1 MSFTVIYNPTSGRGK
16 GKKVTERF
24 RQYLLDNSIS
34 AQFIETDPEVEL
46 AEKIHHLSDNSNVIV
61 IGGDGT
67 FYDVVNAIKNLKIP
81 LSFLPAGTGN
91 DFVKMLDIGSN
102 EQETFDTAI
111 NGKTMQ
117 IDAGDCNG
125 KIFLNG
131 VGIGFDGQIVA
142 AMQNKKKWLSGQAAY
157 YYEVLR
163 ILSTYQ
169 DKPFHFSLDST
180 EFTKNLIL
188 LTIGNGST
196 FGGGFKLTPH
206 ANISDG
212 LLDICEIGKISPL
225 NRYLNLPKLQNGTH
239 HKMSAVNM
247 HQAKEITIE
256 ENNNLNA
263 HIDGEYLG
271 TPPFRIKVL
280 PAYLCVKVK
289 HG

>member
-24 RQYLLDNSIS
+24 RQYLLENSLE
-34 AQFIETDPEVEL
+34 AQFIATDPNGRLE
-46 AEKIHHLSDNSNVIV
+46 EKINHLTESSKVVV

-67 FYDVVNAIKNLKIP
+67 FNDVVNAIKNPKIT
-81 LSFLPAGTGN
+81 LAFLPAGTGN
-91 DFVKMLDIGSN
+91 DFVKMLNIGSN
-102 EQETFDTAI
+102 EKETFDTAI
-111 NGKTMQ
+111 KGKTKQ

-142 AMQNKKKWLSGQAAY
+142 AMQNKKRWLSGQAAY

-163 ILSTYQ
+163 ILSTYR
-169 DKPFHFSLDST
+169 DKPFHFSLDSR

-206 ANISDG
+206 ANLSDG
-212 LLDICEIGKISPL
+212 LLDICEIGKISAI

-247 HQAKEITIE
+247 YQAKEITI
-256 ENNNLNA
+256 NANIRLNA

-271 TPPFRIKVL
+271 TPPFQIKVL
-280 PAYLCVKVK
+280 PAYLSVKVMQD
-289 HG
+289 